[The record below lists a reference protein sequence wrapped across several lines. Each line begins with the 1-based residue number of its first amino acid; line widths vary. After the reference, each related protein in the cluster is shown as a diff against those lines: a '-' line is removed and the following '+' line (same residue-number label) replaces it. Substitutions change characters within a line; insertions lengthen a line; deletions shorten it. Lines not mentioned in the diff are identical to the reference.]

1 MPEQEIS
8 REDSELIDKIIDV
21 IDINKEG
28 TVDIPR
34 LKNDCLN
41 CCEGGRLDDV
51 KAILNEMTNDID
63 WNDFVDA
70 LKLGLIHKAQGENSV
85 FNREQVEISKDEEER
100 REQTQQAKVHRL
112 DTKNDPMPKEVRRG
126 LMKMF
131 NRMDPD
137 GDGYVTLEE
146 FQAYM
151 MENRSAL
158 GSKKIGLKTKITLF

>member
-1 MPEQEIS
+1 M
-8 REDSELIDKIIDV
+8 
-21 IDINKEG
+21 
-28 TVDIPR
+28 
-34 LKNDCLN
+34 
-41 CCEGGRLDDV
+41 
-51 KAILNEMTNDID
+51 
-63 WNDFVDA
+63 
-70 LKLGLIHKAQGENSV
+70 

-158 GSKKIGLKTKITLF
+158 GSKKIGLKTKITLSLRPFFAQLSFSTR